1 MIYFVPSYVLQVISG
16 KKRKCKKKP
25 SCLVAKERAKKAL
38 MPCSKREGKKKPS
51 CLVAKERAKKSPHA
65 MRAWLEKVV
74 WIRSP

>member
-1 MIYFVPSYVLQVISG
+1 MSG
-16 KKRKCKKKP
+16 KKRKCK
-25 SCLVAKERAKKAL
+25 KKAL

-65 MRAWLEKVV
+65 MRAWLEKVA

>member
-1 MIYFVPSYVLQVISG
+1 MSG
-16 KKRKCKKKP
+16 KKRKHK
-25 SCLVAKERAKKAL
+25 KKAL

-65 MRAWLEKVV
+65 MRAWLEKVA